1 MTKKI
6 YDIVPVPKPRM
17 TRADKWKKRP
27 ATARYWAFK
36 NEVKLRGINVP
47 EMGTHI
53 TFVMPMPASW
63 SKKKRAEHLGEAHQ
77 QKPDVDNLT
86 KALLDAIY
94 EDDAHVW
101 DIRTTK
107 IWGEVGRIII
117 EGMERNE

>member
-1 MTKKI
+1 MTKQI

-17 TRADKWKKRP
+17 TKSDQWKKRP
-27 ATARYWAFK
+27 ATSRYWAFK
-36 NEVKLRGINVP
+36 DEVQLKGISVL

-53 TFVMPMPASW
+53 TFVMPMPKSW
-63 SKKKRAEHLGEAHQ
+63 SKKKKAEFLGEPHQ

-94 EDDAHVW
+94 DDDAHIW

-117 EGMERNE
+117 EGMDS

>member
-27 ATARYWAFK
+27 ATARYWAYK
-36 NEVKLRGINVP
+36 DEVKLRGVNVP
-47 EMGTHI
+47 VSGTHI
-53 TFVMPMPASW
+53 TFVMPMPTSW
-63 SKKKRAEHLGEAHQ
+63 SKKKKAAHLGEAHQ

-94 EDDAHVW
+94 DDDAHIW

-107 IWGEVGRIII
+107 IWGEVGRVII
-117 EGMERNE
+117 EGID

>member
-1 MTKKI
+1 MTKRI
-6 YDIVPVPKPRM
+6 YDIVPVTKPRM
-17 TRADKWKKRP
+17 TQRDKWKRRP
-27 ATARYWAFK
+27 AVLKYFAYRD
-36 NEVKLRGINVP
+36 EVKLNGINVP

-53 TFVMPMPASW
+53 TFVMPMPKSW
-63 SKKKRAEHLGEAHQ
+63 SKKKKAEHLGEAHQ

-117 EGMERNE
+117 EGMEL